1 MRRPWLALPVRVFCL
16 SLLACGAPSDATTE
30 ATTEIASGAASS
42 GSSGSPTG
50 STGSTGTTGST
61 TTGGSTG
68 TTGSTTT
75 GGSTFLGS
83 TDPTD
88 ATFLGDLDLPCVLE
102 CDPWIV
108 DSCCVPDQKCVPY
121 IAGGGGAWDA
131 VKCVMLDRDPVPV
144 GAPCTSGGSASGID
158 DCELGAICWHVDQD
172 TLKGTCVAQC
182 KGNADAPDCSHVPGT
197 HCMVAND
204 YVINLC
210 LPPCDPLV
218 QDCPIDETCI
228 PGPEDPDVF
237 VCAIDASGDEGQ
249 AFDPCAW
256 ANVCDLGLYC
266 GEPEAASECDPDEPG
281 CCLAFCDIDDPL
293 CPGVDQQCVPWFE
306 PGAAPM
312 GLEKLGG
319 CALP

>member
-50 STGSTGTTGST
+50 STGSTGTTGT
-61 TTGGSTG
+61 TG

-83 TDPTD
+83 TDPTEASFIINND
-88 ATFLGDLDLPCVLE
+88 MVNCGQ
-102 CDPWIV
+102 CDNWLV
-108 DSCCVPDQKCVPY
+108 ESCCVPDQKCVPY
-121 IAGGGGAWDA
+121 AAGRDSTLNA
-131 VKCVMLDRDPVPV
+131 VKCVALDRDPVPV
-144 GAPCTSGGSASGID
+144 GGLCTSGGSASGID
-158 DCELGAICWHVDQD
+158 DCALGAICWYVDLD
-172 TLKGTCVAQC
+172 TLEGTCVALC
-182 KGNADAPDCSHVPGT
+182 NGNVDAPDCSHVPGT
-197 HCMVAND
+197 SCMIDND
-204 YVINLC
+204 GLINLC
-210 LPPCDPLV
+210 LPPCDPLA
-218 QDCPIDETCI
+218 QDCPLDETCI
-228 PGPEDPDVF
+228 PAPKDHDVF

>member
-1 MRRPWLALPVRVFCL
+1 MRRPWLAPPVRVFCL

-121 IAGGGGAWDA
+121 IAGGGGA
-131 VKCVMLDRDPVPV
+131 
-144 GAPCTSGGSASGID
+144 
-158 DCELGAICWHVDQD
+158 
-172 TLKGTCVAQC
+172 
-182 KGNADAPDCSHVPGT
+182 
-197 HCMVAND
+197 
-204 YVINLC
+204 
-210 LPPCDPLV
+210 
-218 QDCPIDETCI
+218 
-228 PGPEDPDVF
+228 
-237 VCAIDASGDEGQ
+237 
-249 AFDPCAW
+249 
-256 ANVCDLGLYC
+256 
-266 GEPEAASECDPDEPG
+266 
-281 CCLAFCDIDDPL
+281 
-293 CPGVDQQCVPWFE
+293 
-306 PGAAPM
+306 
-312 GLEKLGG
+312 
-319 CALP
+319 